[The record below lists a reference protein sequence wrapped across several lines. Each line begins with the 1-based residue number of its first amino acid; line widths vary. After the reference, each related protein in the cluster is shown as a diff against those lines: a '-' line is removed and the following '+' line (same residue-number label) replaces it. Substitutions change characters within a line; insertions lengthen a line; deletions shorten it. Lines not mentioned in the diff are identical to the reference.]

1 MYPHP
6 KAEFPWSVS
15 SCKTITVRPHLIIAL
30 TLLVPTSVRSEPT
43 PAQVAPAGAIAP
55 AATTA
60 APVATPA
67 SGRAVSPPPAA
78 AEAEPVT
85 DAPETGPQ
93 GKEIDKES
101 AELEVV
107 RAAERA
113 VRVQEVPGLE
123 SRAAEAAEGL
133 GLGSPLRER
142 LEEALTRQ
150 VTAPQSETPDRI
162 ALLPEIDHG
171 LVKLQAEYDIPI
183 DVNEAVISYV
193 RFFQSPLVRP
203 HYVKYLGRGHRYIPR
218 YQQIMR
224 EEGVPEDTVYLAM
237 IESGFASYAVSR
249 AKAVGPWQFI
259 APTGKLYG
267 LKQDFWVDERRD
279 PEKAAR
285 AAARFLKELH
295 QSTGDW
301 RLAWA
306 GYNAGLGTV
315 QRAQAR
321 GYPDYWSMAAA
332 KGRRAL
338 RAETKGY
345 VPKLM
350 AAAIIARHPEAFGF
364 RPEEIEPERW
374 PDYEE
379 TTIGDAAPLA
389 LLAVA
394 AGVGEAE
401 LVDLNPELRRATTPP
416 RPYQLKL
423 PARSSATFAANWPSM
438 KARVPVAIFEGHV
451 VQRGETLSGIAA
463 SYGVALDGILAL
475 NPRLNPRAL
484 RPGTELV
491 IPRVNTRATVNAP
504 AAPHAAAPVATQ
516 APAAN
521 TASAVTPAGASPAV
535 PAATTSSAEPRS
547 NVWRV
552 KAGDTLWSISRST
565 GVPIDDLC
573 RLNGIDDAR
582 RHRLLVGARLV
593 VATTRG

>member
-1 MYPHP
+1 VH
-6 KAEFPWSVS
+6 
-15 SCKTITVRPHLIIAL
+15 IHLIIAL
-30 TLLVPTSVRSEPT
+30 SLLAPVAVRSEPT
-43 PAQVAPAGAIAP
+43 PAEAAPPAPAP
-55 AATTA
+55 AAPSRT
-60 APVATPA
+60 
-67 SGRAVSPPPAA
+67 R
-78 AEAEPVT
+78 AEAEPVA

-93 GKEIDKES
+93 GKEIDQES
-101 AELEVV
+101 AELEAV

-133 GLGSPLRER
+133 GLGSPLRDR
-142 LEEALTRQ
+142 LEEALGRQ
-150 VTAPQSETPDRI
+150 VTSPQTETPDRI

-183 DVNEAVISYV
+183 DVNEAVASYV
-193 RFFQSPLVRP
+193 RFFQSPQVRP
-203 HYVKYLGRGHRYIPR
+203 HYVKYLGRAHRYIPR

-224 EEGVPEDTVYLAM
+224 EEGVPEDTVFLAM
-237 IESGFASYAVSR
+237 IESGFANYAVSR

-295 QSTGDW
+295 QATGDW

-321 GYPDYWSMAAA
+321 GYPNYWSMASA

-350 AAAIIARHPEAFGF
+350 AAAIIARHPEDFGF

-374 PDYEE
+374 PDFEE
-379 TTIGDAAPLA
+379 TTIDEAAPLA

-394 AGVGEAE
+394 AGVSEAE

-416 RPYQLKL
+416 RTYQLKL

-463 SYGVALDGILAL
+463 RYGVALDGILAL

-491 IPRVNTRATVNAP
+491 IPRVNARATVP
-504 AAPHAAAPVATQ
+504 
-516 APAAN
+516 
-521 TASAVTPAGASPAV
+521 ASPAHPPVVSARSV
-535 PAATTSSAEPRS
+535 PAPAQAASALVTTTASTDQRSS
-547 NVWRV
+547 VWHV
-552 KAGDTLWSISRST
+552 KPGDTLWSISRNT
-565 GVPIDDLC
+565 GLPIGELC
-573 RLNGIDDAR
+573 RLNGIDDPGH
-582 RHRLLVGARLV
+582 HRLKVGVTLV
-593 VATTRG
+593 VTATPATRG

>member
-1 MYPHP
+1 
-6 KAEFPWSVS
+6 
-15 SCKTITVRPHLIIAL
+15 L
-30 TLLVPTSVRSEPT
+30 TLLG
-43 PAQVAPAGAIAP
+43 PAVSAADPAEAGAASATAAQATAPVAAPAPIP
-55 AATTA
+55 ATTPVA

-67 SGRAVSPPPAA
+67 
-78 AEAEPVT
+78 EAEPVA

-93 GKEIDKES
+93 GKEIDQES
-101 AELEVV
+101 AELEAV

-123 SRAAEAAEGL
+123 SRAAEAVEGL
-133 GLGSPLRER
+133 GLGSPLRQR
-142 LEEALTRQ
+142 LEEALGRE
-150 VTAPQSETPDRI
+150 VTAPQRETPDRI

-171 LVKLQAEYDIPI
+171 LSKLQAEYDIPI
-183 DVNEAVISYV
+183 DVNEAVVGYV
-193 RFFQSPLVRP
+193 RFFQLPLVRP
-203 HYVKYLGRGHRYIPR
+203 HYLKYLGRGHRYIPR

-224 EEGVPEDTVYLAM
+224 EEGVPEDTVFLAM
-237 IESGFASYAVSR
+237 IESGFANYAVSR

-267 LKQDFWVDERRD
+267 LKQDFWIDERRD

-350 AAAIIARHPEAFGF
+350 AAAIIARHPEDFGF

-374 PDYEE
+374 PEYEE
-379 TTIGDAAPLA
+379 TTIEEAAPLA
-389 LLAVA
+389 LLAAA
-394 AGVGEAE
+394 AGVGEVE

-416 RPYQLKL
+416 RPYRLKL
-423 PARSSATFAANWPSM
+423 PVRSGSTFAANWPSM
-438 KARVPVAIFEGHV
+438 KARIPVAIFEGHV

-463 SYGVALDGILAL
+463 RYGVALDGILAL

-491 IPRVNTRATVNAP
+491 IPRVNASASAKASLKGAAPPAATERPAPAHP
-504 AAPHAAAPVATQ
+504 AAPASAPSTAPATTAGPATTSLPNAAAAT
-516 APAAN
+516 
-521 TASAVTPAGASPAV
+521 TASALPPGG
-535 PAATTSSAEPRS
+535 
-547 NVWRV
+547 VWRV
-552 KAGDTLWSISRST
+552 KQGDTLWSISRNT
-565 GVPIDDLC
+565 GLPLGELC
-573 RLNGIDDAR
+573 RLNGIENPR
-582 RHRLLVGARLV
+582 RHRLQVGATLLV
-593 VATTRG
+593 TSTRG